1 MKENGAS
8 HINYTYLLL
17 QVWKR
22 RWVVVRRPYVFLFR
36 EERDPCERGIINLA
50 RANTEYSD
58 PTSNSA
64 SAKSSANHQEIVSAV
79 GFSYLYYLFASF
91 SYYR

>member
-1 MKENGAS
+1 M
-8 HINYTYLLL
+8 
-17 QVWKR
+17 
-22 RWVVVRRPYVFLFR
+22 RRPYVFLFR

-64 SAKSSANHQEIVSAV
+64 SAASSANHQEIVSAV
-79 GFSYLYYLFASF
+79 GISHLHICLIFFIIGSARLRDSAIFLNTRYRALLFITS
-91 SYYR
+91 

>member
-1 MKENGAS
+1 MKGNGAS
-8 HINYTYLLL
+8 QINYTYLLL

-64 SAKSSANHQEIVSAV
+64 TAASSANHQEIVSAV
-79 GFSYLYYLFASF
+79 GISHLHIHLIFLYY
-91 SYYR
+91 R

>member
-1 MKENGAS
+1 M
-8 HINYTYLLL
+8 
-17 QVWKR
+17 
-22 RWVVVRRPYVFLFR
+22 RRPYVFLFR

-64 SAKSSANHQEIVSAV
+64 SATSSANHQEIVSAV
-79 GFSYLYYLFASF
+79 GFSCLYYLFASF